1 MLQEGQPTI
10 LEVKGLKKSFGKNE
24 VLKGIDLEIK
34 KGELV
39 ARRLLQNTNPLYPLS
54 TTLLKYGTKC
64 TRIESNPFSS

>member
-34 KGELV
+34 KGEVLAIIGPSGCGKKV
-39 ARRLLQNTNPLYPLS
+39 RPDAAKVLL
-54 TTLLKYGTKC
+54 
-64 TRIESNPFSS
+64 